1 MPFCYGCGRHLP
13 TDAKFCDA
21 CGGALKAT
29 LEAKIA
35 DLEARL
41 AQCVPKS
48 EAEAFRARVTELES
62 ELNESIPKVDAEA
75 KIRQLEETQIDLRA
89 DMKKLE
95 EKLAQSVPKIEADNL
110 KTRIQEL
117 EARLSESVPKVESES
132 KIREAEAKIQ
142 ELEAKLESKLAEYAV
157 PAATIQT
164 SVQGKI
170 CSSCGFRNPFYAE
183 NFCVKCGRRLEEI
196 SV

>member
-1 MPFCYGCGRHLP
+1 MPFCCRCGRQLP
-13 TDAKFCDA
+13 IDAKFCDA

-35 DLEARL
+35 DLEGRL

-48 EAEAFRARVTELES
+48 EV
-62 ELNESIPKVDAEA
+62 EA
-75 KIRQLEETQIDLRA
+75 KIYQLETTQTDLQA
-89 DMKKLE
+89 EVKKLE

-132 KIREAEAKIQ
+132 KIKEAEAKIQ
-142 ELEAKLESKLAEYAV
+142 ELEAKLESKLAEYAA

-164 SVQGKI
+164 SVQGKV
-170 CSSCGFRNPFYAE
+170 CSSCGFKNPFYAE
-183 NFCVKCGRRLEEI
+183 NFCVKCGQRLGEI